1 MRYLRLGVS
10 LLFVVVAVV
19 FGVVFISEK
28 IAEDKTVPVI
38 TIDSE
43 ILDVSLKADEAELL
57 RGVTAYDE
65 KDKDITDKIIVE
77 SISKFIDK
85 GVCRV
90 TYAVCDSDNHVAK
103 ATRKIR
109 YSEYTSPKF
118 KMAESTCYS
127 LYENI
132 NLLEAIQ
139 AWDCLDGNISGNL
152 IITSENYSATVAGV
166 YTLDVTAT
174 NKNGD
179 TSVIKLPLIIEDRSL
194 DAPKIELTEYLVY
207 VEPGAEK
214 PDFKK
219 YIEGATDA
227 FEEEIRK
234 DSIRVETNLNTAEEG
249 VYTVHY
255 YVTDDRGIQG
265 HTVLIAVVDGND

>member
-1 MRYLRLGVS
+1 MRYLRLGVF
-10 LLFVVVAVV
+10 LLFVVIAVI
-19 FGVVFISEK
+19 FGSVFISEK
-28 IAEDKTVPVI
+28 IAEDKTIPVI

-43 ILDVSLKADEAELL
+43 MLDVSLKADEAELL
-57 RGVTAYDE
+57 KGVTAYDE

-109 YSEYTSPKF
+109 YSEYVSPKF

-179 TSVIKLPLIIEDRSL
+179 TSTIKLPLIIEDRSL

-219 YIEGATDA
+219 YIEGATDT
-227 FEEEIRK
+227 FEEELRK

-255 YVTDDRGIQG
+255 YVTDDRGVQG

>member
-1 MRYLRLGVS
+1 MRYLRLGVF
-10 LLFVVVAVV
+10 LLFVVIAVA
-19 FGVVFISEK
+19 FAGVFISEK
-28 IAEDKTVPVI
+28 ITEDKTIPVI
-38 TIDSE
+38 TIDDE
-43 ILDVSLKADEAELL
+43 MLDVSLKADDAELL
-57 RGVTAYDE
+57 QGVTAYDE

-90 TYAVCDSDNHVAK
+90 TYAVCDGDNHVAK
-103 ATRKIR
+103 ASRKIR
-109 YSEYTSPKF
+109 YTEYTSPKF
-118 KMAESTCYS
+118 SMAESTCYS
-127 LYENI
+127 LYESI
-132 NLLEAIQ
+132 NLLEAIR

-179 TSVIKLPLIIEDRSL
+179 VSTIALPLIIEDRSL

-214 PDFKK
+214 PDFRN
-219 YIEGATDA
+219 YIVGATDA
-227 FEEEIRK
+227 FEEELDK
-234 DSIRVETNLNTAEEG
+234 GSVRVETNLNTEKEG

-255 YVTDDRGIQG
+255 YVTDDRGTQG